1 MHLHST
7 KRVVSATDSGS
18 GRQRTFTR
26 RECLALAAAAV
37 VSSAR
42 VDADAL
48 PADNAPARTLRGA
61 FMILTTPFTESGAVD
76 WDDLIREVRFCDRA
90 GVHGIVW
97 PQGSSGVRYLT
108 KEERMRGLEVLSK
121 ARGQRTSLVFGVQGR
136 DTAEMLEYA
145 RRAEALAPDAL
156 IAMPPTTAK
165 SLDEYLAYFRA
176 LGGVTRR
183 PVIIQTSGGAPSL
196 TPTVDLIVTLA
207 REFPHLGYVKEESQ
221 PIVERMKN
229 ELRQRPPLKAIFGAN
244 FGANWL
250 YEMRLGLDGVIT
262 GNAMY
267 ADVMAR
273 MWTLHEKGDADA
285 LRELFSRFLL
295 MRNLAEQIPG
305 TDLYIMR
312 KRGIFK
318 AAVVRGEGGPKA
330 LHFSTDEI
338 AEIEYRFAALT
349 PYLTATAE

>member
-1 MHLHST
+1 LHST
-7 KRVVSATDSGS
+7 KRVVSANDSAS
-18 GRQRTFTR
+18 GWQRMFTR
-26 RECLALAAAAV
+26 RECLTLAAGV
-37 VSSAR
+37 LVSR
-42 VDADAL
+42 PPVDAITL
-48 PADNAPARTLRGA
+48 KTDNAPRRAMRGA
-61 FMILTTPFTESGAVD
+61 FMILTTPFTASGAVD

-90 GVHGIVW
+90 GVDGVVW

-108 KEERMRGLEVLSK
+108 KEERMRGLEVLAK

-145 RRAEALAPDAL
+145 RRAEALSPDAL
-156 IAMPPTTAK
+156 IAMPPTTART
-165 SLDEYLAYFRA
+165 LDDYAAYFRA
-176 LGGVTRR
+176 LGGATRR

-196 TPTVDLIVTLA
+196 APTVNLIVSLA

-221 PIVERMKN
+221 PIVSRMQD
-229 ELRQRPPLKAIFGAN
+229 ELRQRPPLNAIFGAN

-285 LRELFSRFLL
+285 LRELFGRFLL

-318 AAVVRGEGGPKA
+318 TAVVRGEGGPKA
-330 LHFSTDEI
+330 LEFSAAET

>member
-1 MHLHST
+1 M
-7 KRVVSATDSGS
+7 
-18 GRQRTFTR
+18 F
-26 RECLALAAAAV
+26 AAAALA
-37 VSSAR
+37 SSR
-42 VDADAL
+42 PIDAVGL
-48 PADNAPARTLRGA
+48 PIDDVPAKAMRGA
-61 FMILTTPFTESGAVD
+61 FMILTTPFTASGAVD
-76 WDDLIREVRFCDRA
+76 WDDLIREVGFCDRA
-90 GVHGIVW
+90 GVQGIVW

-121 ARGQRTSLVFGVQGR
+121 AGGQRTSLVFGVQGR

-156 IAMPPTTAK
+156 IAMPPTTAR
-165 SLDEYLAYFRA
+165 SLDEYSAYFRA

-196 TPTVDLIVTLA
+196 APSVDLIVSLA

-221 PIVERMKN
+221 PIVARMEE

-244 FGANWL
+244 FGTNWL

-273 MWTLHEKGDADA
+273 MWALHEKGDAEA
-285 LRELFSRFLL
+285 LRELFGRFLL

-305 TDLYIMR
+305 ADLYIMR

-318 AAVVRGEGGPKA
+318 TVVVRGEGGPRA
-330 LHFSTDEI
+330 LKFTANEI

-349 PYLTATAE
+349 PYLTATAAG

>member
-7 KRVVSATDSGS
+7 KRLVSATDSGS
-18 GRQRTFTR
+18 GCRRMFTR

-37 VSSAR
+37 ASSAPI
-42 VDADAL
+42 DAIAL
-48 PADNAPARTLRGA
+48 PGDTGPTKAMRGA
-61 FMILTTPFTESGAVD
+61 FMILTPPFTASGAVD
-76 WDDLIREVRFCDRA
+76 WDDLIREVGFCHRA

-156 IAMPPTTAK
+156 IAMPPTTAT
-165 SLDEYLAYFRA
+165 SLDGYLAYFRA

-196 TPTVDLIVTLA
+196 APPVDLIVSLA

-221 PIVERMKN
+221 PIVERMKIG
-229 ELRQRPPLKAIFGAN
+229 RAH
-244 FGANWL
+244 
-250 YEMRLGLDGVIT
+250 V
-262 GNAMY
+262 
-267 ADVMAR
+267 
-273 MWTLHEKGDADA
+273 
-285 LRELFSRFLL
+285 
-295 MRNLAEQIPG
+295 
-305 TDLYIMR
+305 
-312 KRGIFK
+312 
-318 AAVVRGEGGPKA
+318 
-330 LHFSTDEI
+330 
-338 AEIEYRFAALT
+338 
-349 PYLTATAE
+349 

>member
-1 MHLHST
+1 
-7 KRVVSATDSGS
+7 
-18 GRQRTFTR
+18 
-26 RECLALAAAAV
+26 
-37 VSSAR
+37 
-42 VDADAL
+42 VD
-48 PADNAPARTLRGA
+48 
-61 FMILTTPFTESGAVD
+61 
-76 WDDLIREVRFCDRA
+76 
-90 GVHGIVW
+90 GVVW

-108 KEERMRGLEVLSK
+108 KEERMRGLEVLAK

-145 RRAEALAPDAL
+145 RRADALSPDAL

-176 LGGVTRR
+176 LGGATRR

-196 TPTVDLIVTLA
+196 VPTVDLIVSLA

-221 PIVERMKN
+221 PIVERMKT

-285 LRELFSRFLL
+285 LRELFGRFLL
-295 MRNLAEQIPG
+295 MRNLASRFPARISTSCASAGSSRPRRARRRRPEG
-305 TDLYIMR
+305 
-312 KRGIFK
+312 
-318 AAVVRGEGGPKA
+318 AAVFRRRDCRDRIPIRGVDAVPDRHRQNGV
-330 LHFSTDEI
+330 I
-338 AEIEYRFAALT
+338 
-349 PYLTATAE
+349 

>member
-1 MHLHST
+1 MIGEAVGAALNLQPS
-7 KRVVSATDSGS
+7 R
-18 GRQRTFTR
+18 RTFTR
-26 RECLALAAAAV
+26 RECLSLVAAALAP
-37 VSSAR
+37 STP
-42 VDADAL
+42 VDAIAF
-48 PADNAPARTLRGA
+48 PTDNTSTRAMRGA
-61 FMILTTPFTESGAVD
+61 FMILTTPFTASGGMD
-76 WDDLIREVRFCDRA
+76 WDDLIREVGFCDRA
-90 GVHGIVW
+90 GVQGVVW

-121 ARGQRTSLVFGVQGR
+121 ARGQTTSLVFGVQGR

-156 IAMPPTTAK
+156 IAMPPTAAK
-165 SLDEYLAYFRA
+165 SLEDYTAYFRA
-176 LGGVTRR
+176 LGSVTRR

-196 TPTVDLIVTLA
+196 APTVDMIVSLA

-221 PIVERMKN
+221 PIVARMEK
-229 ELRQRPPLKAIFGAN
+229 ELQQRPPLTAIFGAN

-273 MWTLHEKGDADA
+273 MWTLHEKGDADT
-285 LRELFSRFLL
+285 LRELFGRFLL

-305 TDLYIMR
+305 TDLYVMR

-318 AAVVRGEGGPKA
+318 TAVVRGESGPRA
-330 LHFSTDEI
+330 LQISASEI
-338 AEIEYRFAALT
+338 AEIEYRFAALM
-349 PYLTATAE
+349 PYLTATAQ